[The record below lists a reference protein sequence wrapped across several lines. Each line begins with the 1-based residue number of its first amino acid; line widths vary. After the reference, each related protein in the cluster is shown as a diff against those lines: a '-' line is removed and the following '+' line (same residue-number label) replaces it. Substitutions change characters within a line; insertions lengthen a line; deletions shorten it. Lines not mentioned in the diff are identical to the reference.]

1 MAQGQFTREEALA
14 ALNQQWYK
22 GIAGDNHPEEEGKAR
37 ANQPGRDGEAVLR
50 DLGEQQHPQACP
62 PPPECTPFPVDA
74 LDPINNPHLVTENP
88 FNYDPKAQ
96 VASNKTLA
104 ITQAAEG
111 NIALD
116 HHLSYAEYMFTKNH
130 FLTAIEN
137 AKWGDDIIDS
147 YNWFFHNLHN
157 HPLQDTSEQGECTI
171 LQYAFR
177 ATQKK
182 AYNIGL
188 INEELMTKIA
198 WELDAQ
204 DIQSVTNKGQ
214 EVVQ

>member
-96 VASNKTLA
+96 VASVL
-104 ITQAAEG
+104 
-111 NIALD
+111 L
-116 HHLSYAEYMFTKNH
+116 
-130 FLTAIEN
+130 
-137 AKWGDDIIDS
+137 
-147 YNWFFHNLHN
+147 N
-157 HPLQDTSEQGECTI
+157 HPAD
-171 LQYAFR
+171 YALKCLETFKFIHMWYFTR
-177 ATQKK
+177 D
-182 AYNIGL
+182 GL
-188 INEELMTKIA
+188 
-198 WELDAQ
+198 
-204 DIQSVTNKGQ
+204 
-214 EVVQ
+214 